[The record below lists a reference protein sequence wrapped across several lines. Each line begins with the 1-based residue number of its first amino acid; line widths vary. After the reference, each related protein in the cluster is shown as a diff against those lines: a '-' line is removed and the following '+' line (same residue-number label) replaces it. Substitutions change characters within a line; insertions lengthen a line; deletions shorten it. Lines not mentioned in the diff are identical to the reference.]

1 MDILYALVTIHLKLQ
16 KKISKEYQ
24 TMLIIERGIEKAN
37 DDKNKDLKKML
48 KEKGRQ
54 YTLTMCAN
62 RKFNMTNKQLEYAMS
77 YCKEVK

>member
-1 MDILYALVTIHLKLQ
+1 M
-16 KKISKEYQ
+16 
-24 TMLIIERGIEKAN
+24 II
-37 DDKNKDLKKML
+37 KNKDLKKML

-54 YTLTMCAN
+54 YTLTMYAN